1 MKKKDKSPE
10 LEKEREHALTALNR
24 WLEPVMVILGF
35 LWLVLLILEIIRG
48 LNTFLFVVGNI
59 IWIIF
64 ILDFILEFTIAPR
77 KTKYLKRNVLTAISL
92 VIPAFRIFR
101 AFQALRLFRIAK
113 TARTLRLVRLITSIN
128 RGMKALSESM
138 ARKGFG
144 YVMILTLIIT
154 LTGAAGMHSF
164 EKDSSSGHDFRT
176 YGSSLWWTAMIMT
189 TMGSQYWPQTT
200 EGRMLCLF
208 LALYAFA
215 VFGYVTAAIATFFIG
230 LDTKYYQPDKTKK
243 NGGMGTTLDEQDKDK

>member
-1 MKKKDKSPE
+1 MKKKDKAPE
-10 LEKEREHALTALNR
+10 FEEERQNALEDLSR
-24 WLEPVMVILGF
+24 WLEPVMVALGF
-35 LWLVLLILEIIRG
+35 VWLVLLIIEIVRG
-48 LNTFLFVVGNI
+48 LNDFLFIVGNI

-64 ILDFILEFTIAPR
+64 ILDFILEFSIAPR
-77 KTKYLKRNVLTAISL
+77 KTTYLKRNVLTAVSL

-101 AFQALRLFRIAK
+101 AVQALRLFRLAK
-113 TARTLRLVRLITSIN
+113 ATRTLRLVRLIASIN

-164 EKDSSSGHDFRT
+164 EKDTSSGHDFRT

-230 LDTKYYQPDKTKK
+230 LDSKIYSPPKAKK
-243 NGGMGTTLDEQDKDK
+243 DGGEGTTLDEQDKNE